1 MCAGIATCGNRIY
14 ASELDEHRLQVFRL
28 DGSFVR
34 MLGKGSL
41 DCPSRIAATEERVFV
56 ACLREGVALS
66 QAGELLFRF
75 YPYHDMPP
83 SLGLAKDE
91 LLVVVPNR
99 LCVYDARDGTLLRSG
114 HVAVHAGVILLSG
127 TATVCPCLGPDISR
141 SLFFLSPPLPR
152 LGAALCWLRCAPPA
166 VRPGGR
172 CPPNEPLPNTIS
184 TAVNHNTAPS
194 SLSRVEGTNFMDL
207 FSATQRVEFRRSRTH
222 VLSSRHEVSDRPS
235 NEPSGETDPRGQ
247 CMDS

>member
-127 TATVCPCLGPDISR
+127 TATVCPCLLNLDLTFRARCFSYLRRCHASERLCAGFDAR
-141 SLFFLSPPLPR
+141 HQLCVREAGALRTSLCPTQPRFPPP
-152 LGAALCWLRCAPPA
+152 
-166 VRPGGR
+166 
-172 CPPNEPLPNTIS
+172 
-184 TAVNHNTAPS
+184 
-194 SLSRVEGTNFMDL
+194 
-207 FSATQRVEFRRSRTH
+207 
-222 VLSSRHEVSDRPS
+222 
-235 NEPSGETDPRGQ
+235 
-247 CMDS
+247 